1 MAPASEDEMPETLV
15 LVPGLNCTPALFA
28 AQIAALGS
36 DCDILLADNSRDE
49 TMAGIARRLLAAA
62 QGRFALAGLSMGG
75 YIALE
80 AMHQAPERVTRLA
93 LLDTNAVADG
103 PERREARAKQI
114 ALAGEGRFREV
125 VDEMWPRMVHP
136 DRLSDQELR
145 RIYDQMAEET
155 GPEAFVRQ
163 LRSIM
168 GRRDSR
174 PMLPSIRVPTL
185 VLVGDEDR
193 LTPPEQSRE
202 MAALIPGA
210 RLVVVP
216 GSGHLSTLERP
227 DEVGAALRDWL
238 AA

>member
-1 MAPASEDEMPETLV
+1 MPETLV

-62 QGRFALAGLSMGG
+62 
-75 YIALE
+75 
-80 AMHQAPERVTRLA
+80 PERVTRLA
-93 LLDTNAVADG
+93 LLDTNAAADG

-114 ALAGEGRFREV
+114 AMAGEGRFREV

-136 DRLSDQELR
+136 DRLSDPELR
-145 RIYDQMAEET
+145 RIYDQMAKET

-216 GSGHLSTLERP
+216 ESGHLSTLERA
-227 DEVGAALRDWL
+227 DGASAALRDWL